1 MEYGPAENKN
11 DEDENIKTI
20 FLQKVKSN
28 NNPKNDKVAQK
39 SKKSREITK
48 TITWVKQ
55 ITKEDFSTTSQLL
68 LLENPFDSAN
78 KKQVF
83 VYSQIKQKINGYRH
97 QDILKQK
104 LNADKFVDLD
114 FVIKLLFRS
123 NLLCFYCRE
132 LVFLLYEM
140 VRDPKQWTLERVYN
154 IHGHNKDNVEIC
166 CLSCN
171 IKRRTMFHE
180 KYKFT
185 KQITFQKET

>member
-1 MEYGPAENKN
+1 MEK
-11 DEDENIKTI
+11 EDENIKI
-20 FLQKVKSN
+20 VFLQVPHFK
-28 NNPKNDKVAQK
+28 DKVSHK
-39 SKKSREITK
+39 NKKAREVTK
-48 TITWVKQ
+48 TTNWVMQ
-55 ITKEDFSTTSQLL
+55 ITKEDLTSASQLL
-68 LLENPFDSAN
+68 LLENPFDSSN

-83 VYSQIKQKINGYRH
+83 IYSQIKQKINGYRH

-104 LNADKFVDLD
+104 LNVEKFVDLE
-114 FVIKLLFRS
+114 FVIQLLFQS

-132 LVFLLYEM
+132 SVYLLYET